1 MCSDDTRLAN
11 YINEAVMRLLPK
23 GKWVGTTARMRI
35 CVNSNCLTWPRQIET
50 IETFSICGVP
60 GTVRSQWYEFA
71 DFGPGQQNG
80 SCGTGYLDSNYCS
93 GNNLIDRGT
102 ACAFDDIAETGNR
115 LKLYADLPEDD
126 GVEVL
131 VQGWDENGNWILTNG
146 GNTNGESVQLSG
158 FAAVTTQS
166 KFLRGGLT
174 AIQKPITK
182 GPVRLYDWNPTT
194 GVQRP
199 LGIYEPDETVPE
211 YRRSYVP
218 GLSDDYR
225 CCGQTDES
233 CTKKT
238 VYVIGKLK
246 FIPVR
251 NDTDY
256 VLIGNIPALKDMCQS
271 IKKRED
277 NLMQE
282 AVLYEASAIK
292 CLEDELSSYYGDS
305 TVDPVRA
312 MNAGNF
318 AMAGVTSLL

>member
-1 MCSDDTRLAN
+1 VEN
-11 YINEAVMRLLPK
+11 
-23 GKWVGTTARMRI
+23 
-35 CVNSNCLTWPRQIET
+35 
-50 IETFSICGVP
+50 
-60 GTVRSQWYEFA
+60 
-71 DFGPGQQNG
+71 GPGQQT
-80 SCGTGYLDSNYCS
+80 STCDTTGQPGFAYCS
-93 GNNLIDRGT
+93 GNTLIDRGT
-102 ACAFDDIAETGNR
+102 ACAFDDIADTGNR
-115 LKLYADLPEDD
+115 LKLYADLPEDV
-126 GVEVL
+126 GAQVL
-131 VQGWDENGNWILTNG
+131 VQGWDENGNWILTDG
-146 GNTNGESVQLSG
+146 GNVNGEYVTLG
-158 FAAVTTQS
+158 LAAVTTTS
-166 KFLRGGLT
+166 KFLKGGLT

-194 GVQRP
+194 GVQRA

-218 GLSDDYR
+218 GLSDNYR

-233 CTKKT
+233 CEKKT
-238 VYVIGKLK
+238 VYIIGKLK

-305 TVDPVRA
+305 TVDPIRA